1 MRVHSVNIRTTAP
14 AAPWRQ
20 HRRDK
25 KEDAVLMR
33 VLYRQLNH
41 DGDLP
46 LNPEKRWLRKSRAL
60 HAMVSLQLGLN
71 DLRLPLAVIAGES
84 KSLSGHMAQ
93 SSSCGAASR
102 DSPGP
107 RPVSIRRNELMF
119 ITDTA
124 ILSVLQFVSA
134 PVSKERKRA
143 SNYEHREIKLQF
155 RRVHCRF

>member
-1 MRVHSVNIRTTAP
+1 MGLTVSMWQAQGKQPDGLWQPRRFSMRVHSVNIRTTAP

-71 DLRLPLAVIAGES
+71 DLRLPLAVIAGE
-84 KSLSGHMAQ
+84 
-93 SSSCGAASR
+93 
-102 DSPGP
+102 
-107 RPVSIRRNELMF
+107 
-119 ITDTA
+119 
-124 ILSVLQFVSA
+124 
-134 PVSKERKRA
+134 
-143 SNYEHREIKLQF
+143 
-155 RRVHCRF
+155 